1 MYKHRN
7 VEHVVGKK
15 SETSVQLS
23 KLDYNKQV
31 AKYVDYNKQI
41 GFYIKGKNIRT
52 KSINNNQK
60 IKTDRYEIVGYG
72 QNSFN
77 KRSPKKT
84 YKL

>member
-1 MYKHRN
+1 MRY
-7 VEHVVGKK
+7 K
-15 SETSVQLS
+15 SETSIQLS

-31 AKYVDYNKQI
+31 AKYEDYNKQI
-41 GFYIKGKNIRT
+41 GFYIKGKNLRT

-60 IKTDRYEIVGYG
+60 IESDAYEIVGYG

-77 KRSPKKT
+77 KQSPKKT